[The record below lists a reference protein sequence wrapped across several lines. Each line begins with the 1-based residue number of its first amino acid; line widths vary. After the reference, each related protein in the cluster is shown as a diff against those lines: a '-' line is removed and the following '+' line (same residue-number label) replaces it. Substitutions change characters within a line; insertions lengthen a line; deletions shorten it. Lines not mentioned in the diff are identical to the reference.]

1 VQKKIVRA
9 LDNTLNGL
17 ADWMAPDPDKR
28 STPEAIITDASLQ
41 LAKVQWELVKEF
53 TNEKYLIVELD
64 RILANI
70 LEPWAILSA
79 LPLRIL
85 GSVDWSMINTVGCIV
100 ALATLQLEPDLYAA
114 RED

>member
-41 LAKVQWELVKEF
+41 LAKVQ
-53 TNEKYLIVELD
+53 
-64 RILANI
+64 
-70 LEPWAILSA
+70 
-79 LPLRIL
+79 
-85 GSVDWSMINTVGCIV
+85 
-100 ALATLQLEPDLYAA
+100 
-114 RED
+114 